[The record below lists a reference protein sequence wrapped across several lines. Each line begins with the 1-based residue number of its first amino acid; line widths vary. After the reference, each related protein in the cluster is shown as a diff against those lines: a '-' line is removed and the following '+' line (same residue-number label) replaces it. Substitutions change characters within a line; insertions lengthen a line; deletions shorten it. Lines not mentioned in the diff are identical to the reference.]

1 MQSQFWVII
10 ESQLKSDSK
19 LTLFPRTKQ
28 KYYTFKK
35 MSKKLS
41 LYFKNLCGLACL
53 FRKSWE
59 VRTHTGIQS
68 ESLSGLKIELFLTIP
83 FSLGS
88 LAGTPCYFFF
98 CYYHFSCHLSYWRET
113 VVRVCPNPITRGL
126 FYGVTEHLLLKV
138 CQTRHMIVSR

>member
-1 MQSQFWVII
+1 M
-10 ESQLKSDSK
+10 
-19 LTLFPRTKQ
+19 
-28 KYYTFKK
+28 
-35 MSKKLS
+35 
-41 LYFKNLCGLACL
+41 YFKNLCGLACL

-68 ESLSGLKIELFLTIP
+68 ESVSGLKIELFLTIP

-88 LAGTPCYFFF
+88 LGGTPCYFFF

-126 FYGVTEHLLLKV
+126 FYGVTEQNTESMPDETHDSFKIKILTTLLSVWYGKNRNKLYYSLIIFNEPNV
-138 CQTRHMIVSR
+138 Q